1 MYARKSPAMNN
12 NIRVVL
18 AEDHETVREGLR
30 AILSADPD
38 INIVGEAADGQTAVS
53 QTQALHPDVIVMD
66 VTMPGLNGFQATQS
80 IKQSCPDTDV
90 LVLTRHMHE
99 AYVLEF
105 LRVGASG
112 YVLKQ
117 SRSAELVRAVH
128 AVASG
133 QQYIDQALT
142 TKVAALRRPGANAA
156 AKPVKAA
163 PTLSPREEEVL
174 RLVALG
180 HSNKEIAATLG
191 VSVKTIE
198 AHKANAGQKL
208 GLTGRADVVR
218 YAHVRGWLNDF

>member
-1 MYARKSPAMNN
+1 MS
-12 NIRVVL
+12 NIRIVL

-38 INIVGEAADGQTAVS
+38 IDIVGEAADGESAIA
-53 QTQALHPDVIVMD
+53 QTQALRPDLVIMD
-66 VTMPGLNGFQATQS
+66 ITMPGLNGFQATRS
-80 IKQSCPDTDV
+80 IKHACPDTEV

-117 SRSAELVRAVH
+117 SRSSELVRAIH
-128 AVASG
+128 TVAAG
-133 QQYIDQALT
+133 HQYVDASLS
-142 TKVAALRRPGANAA
+142 TKVAALRRPRMHTPSN
-156 AKPVKAA
+156 PTPAA
-163 PTLSPREEEVL
+163 PALSPREEEVL
-174 RLVALG
+174 RLVAFG
-180 HSNKEIAATLG
+180 HSNKEIAASLG

-208 GLTGRADVVR
+208 GLNGRADVVR
-218 YAHVRGWLNDF
+218 YALVRGWLNDT